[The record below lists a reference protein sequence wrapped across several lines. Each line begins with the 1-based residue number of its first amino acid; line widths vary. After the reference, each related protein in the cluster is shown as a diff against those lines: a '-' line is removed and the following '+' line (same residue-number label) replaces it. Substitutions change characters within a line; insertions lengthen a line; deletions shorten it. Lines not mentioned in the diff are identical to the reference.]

1 MEKRHLHPLL
11 QFLYPSAISNAIAEI
26 RCIRFLPAA
35 DGTGGDLASQIET
48 SRVLPSLS
56 SICQSSHDLTL
67 HCLECIS
74 LPECILVFQQSSK
87 VLLGNCLGVVCV
99 IKWQCLKST
108 FEWQCLKPE
117 TCSLET
123 DPSFL
128 PKARAAYFLQCGL
141 TKSDSPTDL
150 KVTSLRGLET
160 WLGVTYMLPTCTVY
174 SVEIRH
180 SCSWAILY
188 TESIIRIVM
197 CTVEIRPSYY
207 YRL

>member
-1 MEKRHLHPLL
+1 METRHLHPLL

-35 DGTGGDLASQIET
+35 DGSSDLASQIET

-74 LPECILVFQQSSK
+74 LPECSLVFQQSSK

-123 DPSFL
+123 DPCDVLHICKVVQLISYNVVW
-128 PKARAAYFLQCGL
+128 PSQILQL
-141 TKSDSPTDL
+141 TWKSLHWGGWEPD
-150 KVTSLRGLET
+150 
-160 WLGVTYMLPTCTVY
+160 
-174 SVEIRH
+174 
-180 SCSWAILY
+180 
-188 TESIIRIVM
+188 
-197 CTVEIRPSYY
+197 
-207 YRL
+207 

>member
-1 MEKRHLHPLL
+1 MH
-11 QFLYPSAISNAIAEI
+11 QISS
-26 RCIRFLPAA
+26 RRRR
-35 DGTGGDLASQIET
+35 GTGGDLASQIET

-74 LPECILVFQQSSK
+74 LPECSLVFQQSSK
-87 VLLGNCLGVVCV
+87 VLLGNCLWVVCV

-128 PKARAAYFLQCGL
+128 PKARATCYTYARWCSLFPTMWSDQVRFSNWLESHFIEGVGNLTRCDLYVAHMHSIQCG
-141 TKSDSPTDL
+141 D
-150 KVTSLRGLET
+150 
-160 WLGVTYMLPTCTVY
+160 
-174 SVEIRH
+174 
-180 SCSWAILY
+180 
-188 TESIIRIVM
+188 
-197 CTVEIRPSYY
+197 PSF
-207 YRL
+207 L